1 MKIFLYI
8 QAAISVLIVTLHGV
22 AQLLGSPKSSEHLLH
37 AYTVVI
43 ICLSAI
49 WIHGAV
55 VTQKT
60 QGERK

>member
-8 QAAISVLIVTLHGV
+8 QAAISSLIVILHGI
-22 AQLLGSPKSSEHLLH
+22 AQLLGSPQSSEHQLH

-49 WIHGAV
+49 WIHDAV

-60 QGERK
+60 QGDRK

>member
-8 QAAISVLIVTLHGV
+8 QAAISVLIVILHDV
-22 AQLLGSPKSSEHLLH
+22 AKLLGSTQGGEYSLH
-37 AYTVVI
+37 AYTVSI

-49 WIHGAV
+49 WIHDAV